1 MEAAVEQ
8 LWEAVETLT
17 ADTAHA
23 VTAAL
28 GLPAARDGAH
38 LGACGRPGTPWRRCK
53 PLPPTCLRPSALTPR
68 PAPALPCSPPQLL
81 PSSPHPSSLLRL
93 DLATPPL
100 VRPPLANDAK
110 RREAWATPLGRELS
124 SEYVGW
130 LAQSGQFDILR
141 DFLSTESAPLA
152 KVQAIRG
159 MATDNFLFGRVQL
172 LLHDNQTT
180 EAMGILK
187 RPQNCFAG
195 FGGAAGTSRANLLDA
210 YAVASLKLEQERL
223 GRELTP
229 SEQRHLRRQLNGL
242 GEDGQEHGGKWGPPN
257 LGVWAGAF

>member
-1 MEAAVEQ
+1 M
-8 LWEAVETLT
+8 TPT
-17 ADTAHA
+17 RAH
-23 VTAAL
+23 VL
-28 GLPAARDGAH
+28 
-38 LGACGRPGTPWRRCK
+38 
-53 PLPPTCLRPSALTPR
+53 
-68 PAPALPCSPPQLL
+68 
-81 PSSPHPSSLLRL
+81 
-93 DLATPPL
+93 
-100 VRPPLANDAK
+100 
-110 RREAWATPLGRELS
+110 ELGRELS